1 MLSNPVKSILN
12 VLVWPILAIGLSAC
26 SMIRPLQCETQPV
39 SRVPLDLAQP
49 DVLQL
54 TPVRWRVITP
64 ENAEQIW
71 REMQESGNEAVVFAI
86 TPRGYEQLSLD
97 FAAIRNHI
105 AQQRTVIMKYKEYYE
120 NVTP

>member
-1 MLSNPVKSILN
+1 M
-12 VLVWPILAIGLSAC
+12 
-26 SMIRPLQCETQPV
+26 

-86 TPRGYEQLSLD
+86 TPQGYEQLSLD

-105 AQQRTVIMKYKEYYE
+105 SQQRTVIMKYKDYYE
-120 NVTP
+120 NVAP

>member
-1 MLSNPVKSILN
+1 M
-12 VLVWPILAIGLSAC
+12 
-26 SMIRPLQCETQPV
+26 

-71 REMQESGNEAVVFAI
+71 REMQESGNEAVMFAI
-86 TPRGYEQLSLD
+86 TPQGYEQLSLD
-97 FAAIRNHI
+97 FATIRNHI
-105 AQQRTVIMKYKEYYE
+105 AQQRTVIMKYKDYYE

>member
-1 MLSNPVKSILN
+1 
-12 VLVWPILAIGLSAC
+12 
-26 SMIRPLQCETQPV
+26 MIRPLQCETQPV

-105 AQQRTVIMKYKEYYE
+105 AQQRIVIMKYKEYYE

>member
-1 MLSNPVKSILN
+1 
-12 VLVWPILAIGLSAC
+12 
-26 SMIRPLQCETQPV
+26 MIRPLQCETQPV

-86 TPRGYEQLSLD
+86 TPQGYEQLSLD

-105 AQQRTVIMKYKEYYE
+105 AQQRTVIMKYKDYYE
-120 NVTP
+120 NVAP